1 MIIDTRLIGSAALVL
16 ALAGA
21 GCAEPDADAGAGAP
35 AAEATSPAAGD
46 TALYPGTPE
55 GGLEL
60 WIGEVRAGVDS
71 LPELASRDASAAKNV
86 ALNLYV
92 GRQEFIE
99 LYYGTTARAARDAEL
114 NESVMTA
121 ESRFHDLLRVVN
133 TPDGAIDT
141 AALRDAGAALGA
153 EYDRVLA
160 RARAL
165 DVDVT
170 RPVVGGVAP

>member
-1 MIIDTRLIGSAALVL
+1 MTIHRDRTRFPALLLL
-16 ALAGA
+16 ALAA
-21 GCAEPDADAGAGAP
+21 CAPADTETAAVEAEAPASAPAGA
-35 AAEATSPAAGD
+35 D
-46 TALYPGTPE
+46 TALYAGTPD
-55 GGLEL
+55 GGLEH
-60 WIGEVRAGVDS
+60 WIGEIRAGVDS
-71 LPELASRDASAAKNV
+71 LPGLAARDAASAKNV

-92 GRQEFIE
+92 TRQEYIE
-99 LYYGTTARAARDAEL
+99 LYYGTTARAAQDAQL

-141 AALRDAGAALGA
+141 TALRQAGAALAA

-165 DVDVT
+165 NVDLA
-170 RPVVGGVAP
+170 RPAVGGGAS